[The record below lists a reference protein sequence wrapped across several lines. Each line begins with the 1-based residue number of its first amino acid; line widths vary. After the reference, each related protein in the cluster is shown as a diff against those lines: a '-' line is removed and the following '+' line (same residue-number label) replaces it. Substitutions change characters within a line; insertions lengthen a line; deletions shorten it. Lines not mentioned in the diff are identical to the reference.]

1 MARATLA
8 RVAVEPDVSPSVGG
22 HDHSVDFPIDRARR
36 RLVNAIVLVIG
47 VVSVVGM
54 VALWPRGGNDEIAP
68 GTDQLPTANATVTRV
83 LIGPCSGTKIEDA
96 VDCFVISARIS
107 NGPLRAQ
114 SGDFEQPVGGNS
126 PDINTGDRI
135 RVAYDQTTDPPL
147 IYFYDFQRTTPLILL
162 ALLFAA
168 AVVLLGGWKGLGALS
183 GLVVSLIVLI
193 VFTLP
198 SILDGHSPV
207 AVALTSAAVIALLAL
222 YLAHGLTAH
231 TGVAVLGTLAALAFT
246 GLLAV
251 VFVAA
256 THLTGLTDENA
267 VVLEALTGRI
277 SLTGIIL
284 AGIVIGSL
292 GVLDDVTV
300 TQVAAVGEL
309 LRRPTRPGGPPAVRR
324 RPAHRAR
331 PHLLH
336 RQHPRPRLRRRCSA
350 PPAAVHPSP
359 TPRHRHRHQRDRRRR
374 DRPSPRRLHRP
385 RRRRPHHHRPR
396 RLDPR
401 PTRADEPR
409 PPKRYCVI
417 ATEPER

>member
-1 MARATLA
+1 M
-8 RVAVEPDVSPSVGG
+8 EPDVSPSVGG
-22 HDHSVDFPIDRARR
+22 HNHSVDFPIDRARR

-47 VVSVVGM
+47 VVSIVGM

-68 GTDQLPTANATVTRV
+68 GADQLPTANATVTRV

-96 VDCFVISARIS
+96 VDCFVISARMS
-107 NGPLRAQ
+107 NGPLRAH

-135 RVAYDQTTDPPL
+135 RVAYDQSTDPPL
-147 IYFYDFQRTTPLILL
+147 IYFYDFQRTTPLLLL

-222 YLAHGLTAH
+222 YLAHGPTAH
-231 TGVAVLGTLAALAFT
+231 TGVAVLGTMAALALT
-246 GLLAV
+246 GLLAA

-267 VVLEALTGRI
+267 VVLEALNGRI

-309 LRRPTRPGGPPAVRR
+309 LRAQPDLAARPLFDAALRIGRDHISSTVNTLVLAYAGAALPLLLLFTQAQRHVTDIATSEIVAVEIVQALVGSIGLVAAVPITTALAVWIHGRPG
-324 RPAHRAR
+324 
-331 PHLLH
+331 
-336 RQHPRPRLRRRCSA
+336 
-350 PPAAVHPSP
+350 
-359 TPRHRHRHQRDRRRR
+359 
-374 DRPSPRRLHRP
+374 RPSLGHRT
-385 RRRRPHHHRPR
+385 
-396 RLDPR
+396 D
-401 PTRADEPR
+401 TA
-409 PPKRYCVI
+409 
-417 ATEPER
+417 